1 MISYLKGTVLNKLS
15 NSIILLVNNIGY
27 KIYIG
32 DIFYD
37 SLKNNSEAEIYIYHV
52 VREDAS
58 DLYGFKTLE
67 ELDLYEMLLSVSGV
81 GPKSAMNVLSIA
93 SISDIKESIVRGD
106 SGLLV
111 KVSGIG
117 KKTAERLVLELK
129 DKLLKNGSYNLDNNS
144 SLSSDDIDA
153 LMSLGY
159 SLPEAREALNQV
171 DPSISDVSSR
181 IKEALKK
188 MSK

>member
-1 MISYLKGTVLNKLS
+1 MISYLRGKILNKLS
-15 NSIILLVNNIGY
+15 NSVILLVNNIGY
-27 KIYIG
+27 KIYVG

-37 SLKNNSEAEIYIYHV
+37 SLKKNSEAEFYIYHV

-58 DLYGFKTLE
+58 DLYGFKGLE
-67 ELDLYEMLLSVSGV
+67 ELDLYEMLLSVSGI

-106 SGLLV
+106 SALLV

-117 KKTAERLVLELK
+117 KKTAERLILELK
-129 DKLLKNGSYNLDNNS
+129 DKLLKKGSYDLDNNTS
-144 SLSSDDIDA
+144 FSGDDIDA
-153 LMSLGY
+153 LLVLGY
-159 SLPEAREALNQV
+159 SLSEAREALNQV
-171 DPSISDVSSR
+171 DPTISDVSAR

>member
-1 MISYLKGTVLNKLS
+1 MISYLKGKVLNKLS
-15 NSIILLVNNIGY
+15 NSLILLVDNVGY
-27 KIYIG
+27 KIYVTG
-32 DIFYD
+32 GLLDN
-37 SLKNNSEAEIYIYHV
+37 LKKNNEAELYIYHAI
-52 VREDAS
+52 REDAS

-106 SGLLV
+106 SALLV

-129 DKLLKNGSYNLDNNS
+129 DKLLKNGSYDLDNS
-144 SLSSDDIDA
+144 SSFSGDDIDVLLA
-153 LMSLGY
+153 LGY
-159 SLPEAREALNQV
+159 SISEAREALNQV
-171 DPSISDVSSR
+171 SPSISDVSSR

-188 MSK
+188 MSR